1 MREMICIDCPNSCQ
15 MIINEN
21 GSELIVSGNLC
32 KRGEIFAINE
42 LRNPTRTISS
52 IVKTIFPGIP
62 VLPVRVSNEIPK
74 GKIFDVMKEINKV
87 VIREAVTI
95 GDVIIENVLGLNAD
109 IIATSSI
116 ISSNMLKE

>member
-1 MREMICIDCPNSCQ
+1 